1 MDSIHS
7 LIQYFTEL
15 PGVGPRQAKRFVYF
29 LLSRNARY
37 LDEMCRLIQD
47 LKNTIKTC
55 TECFRFFP
63 NDTRDGLICN
73 ICKNINRDKASLM
86 IVCRDVDFETIEK
99 SHLYNGKYFILGG
112 TVPVLEKVPEKKIR
126 LNELLS
132 TVERRAETEGLRE
145 IIFAMSVNPEGENTL
160 DFLKQSLTP
169 VTQKY
174 SITMSALG
182 RGLSTGTELEYS
194 DSDTIKNALK
204 NRVSER
210 KSDDSIIKT

>member
-29 LLSRNARY
+29 LLSRNGRY
-37 LDEMCRLIQD
+37 LDEMCRLIQE
-47 LKNTIKTC
+47 LKNTIRTC
-55 TECFRFFP
+55 GECFRFFP
-63 NDTRDGLICN
+63 NDVRGELVCS
-73 ICKNINRDKASLM
+73 ICKNKNRDSASLM
-86 IVCRDVDFETIEK
+86 VVCRDVDFETIEK
-99 SHLYNGKYFILGG
+99 NHIYNGKYFILGG
-112 TVPVLEKVPEKKIR
+112 TVPVLEKTPEKKIR
-126 LNELLS
+126 LNELLA
-132 TVERRAETEGLRE
+132 TVEKRAVSNGLKE

-169 VTQKY
+169 LAQKY
-174 SITMSALG
+174 SLTMSALG

-204 NRVSER
+204 NRVSN
-210 KSDDSIIKT
+210 